1 MKRANFSELL
11 VILVLAAMAHI
22 ALFLPLPLVVQT
34 LAALVLTG
42 LLPGWLLVEWLVGQ
56 SEAPPILGERVLY
69 AIAAAYGVIV
79 VVMLGVSYLPGPVA
93 RWQSYLA
100 FDLVLLI
107 LLVFTWWRRVQVIPH
122 ASGLVTAIGA
132 EPEDQH
138 FTHAKYAV
146 LPIPRFALSNWL
158 VVGLATLL
166 LLGGFFR
173 FANLGYAEFHGDES
187 RAVLRAAGV
196 IQGYEDVLFLHK
208 KGPAEILV
216 PAMIFS
222 LTGHLDET
230 NARLPFAIANLAALF
245 AVFLLGWRLVG
256 PLAGWAAAFLLCF
269 DGYLIA
275 FARFVQYQSIVLLT
289 SVLVVV
295 ILYRLVRQPKALAK
309 YFTLAAILFATG
321 LLAHYDAAIA
331 VIPAAFL
338 LLIFIWQQ
346 RPPWLPFG
354 RALLPALLVGAV
366 LLASFY
372 VPFIRHPHFAATTSY
387 FNGRFDSDSGPA
399 EDDGPLVFHNSLADF
414 FRRSI
419 VYNSIYAELLMIGL
433 VTLALILAYRKGWKR
448 ALGSLLGL
456 LAALLIGATF
466 WRAEWLKI
474 GATDLI
480 IVPFAL
486 AMLLIWVAP
495 RLKFE
500 TRLLW
505 LWFGAAMLLA
515 FFFTATP
522 RTHVYIFFVP
532 WALLVGDVIEQ
543 GWHWL
548 RQRVGQ
554 PMASTVGN
562 FAAVAV
568 ALVFGLYAYW
578 YFVYDRV
585 EVLRTWETNRPAG
598 YWTPYDAKQV
608 DSLYGF
614 PLTNGWKVIGA
625 LYAQGV
631 LQGDYETNQ
640 RYVWIPDW
648 YTRGQHR
655 CDATA
660 NWYFAIDTLE
670 PWAEDSKKIADRVKA
685 EGFRQWGV
693 VDVQDAPRLLIYKR
707 TEQKTPLQTFR
718 LDDYTSSFATLARP
732 DLALE
737 YPVIEDKIGH
747 PLHVNFDNKLWLEGY
762 DIAAPTPL
770 KPSDTF
776 RLTLYWRAQQV
787 MDKDYKV
794 FNQSYYGNG
803 TMVAQKDG
811 YSVCNREPTTTWS
824 PGKLLTD
831 VYDIPVAGDAPDGIY
846 PLYTG
851 MYLEQ
856 TQERLPVLDE
866 AGKTVDNQAHVADLK
881 IKATPP

>member
-1 MKRANFSELL
+1 MKRANSLELL
-11 VILVLAAMAHI
+11 VIIVLAVVAHVV
-22 ALFLPLPLVVQT
+22 LLLPLPLVVQT
-34 LAALVLTG
+34 SAALLLTG
-42 LLPGWLLVEWLVGQ
+42 LLPGWLLVGLLVGQ
-56 SEAPPILGERVLY
+56 SEAPPALGERLLY
-69 AIAAAYGVIV
+69 AIAGGYGVIV
-79 VVMLGVSYLPGPVA
+79 ILMLGISYLPGGVA
-93 RWQSYLA
+93 RWQTYLA

-107 LLVFTWWRRVQVIPH
+107 LLAVTWWRRAQAVPQT
-122 ASGLVTAIGA
+122 SG
-132 EPEDQH
+132 
-138 FTHAKYAV
+138 
-146 LPIPRFALSNWL
+146 FADTLGVERGNARPAFSKWL
-158 VVGLATLL
+158 IVGLAVLL

-173 FANLGYAEFHGDES
+173 FTNLGYAEFHGDES

-216 PAMIFS
+216 PALIFS

-230 NARLPFAIANLAALF
+230 SARLPFAIANLAALF
-245 AVFLLGWRLVG
+245 AVFLLGWRLIG
-256 PLAGWAAAFLLCF
+256 PLAGWAAAFLLSF

-289 SVLVVV
+289 SVLTVL
-295 ILYRLVRQPKALAK
+295 ILYRLVRQPKALAN
-309 YFTLAAILFATG
+309 YFTLAAILLATG

-331 VIPAAFL
+331 MLPAAFL
-338 LLIFIWQQ
+338 LGVFIWQQ
-346 RPPWLPFG
+346 RPRWVTLG
-354 RALLPALLVGAV
+354 RALLPALLVGAA

-387 FNGRFDSDSGPA
+387 FSGRFDSDGTADEGGSP
-399 EDDGPLVFHNSLADF
+399 VFHNSLADF

-433 VTLALILAYRKGWKR
+433 VTLALILAYRRGWNH
-448 ALGSLLGL
+448 AVGSVLGL
-456 LAALLIGATF
+456 LAALLMGATF
-466 WRAEWLKI
+466 WRADWLKI

-486 AMLLIWVAP
+486 AMLLAWLAP
-495 RLKFE
+495 RLTFE

-522 RTHVYIFFVP
+522 RTHVYIFFAP
-532 WALLVGDVIEQ
+532 WALLVGSVIEQ
-543 GWHWL
+543 GWQRL
-548 RQRVGQ
+548 RQQFGQ
-554 PMASTVGN
+554 PTASAVGG

-568 ALVFGLYAYW
+568 AFVFGLYAYW
-578 YFVYDRV
+578 YFVYDQV
-585 EVLRTWETNRPAG
+585 EVLRTWSTNRPAG

-614 PLTNGWKVIGA
+614 PLANGWKVIGA
-625 LYAQGV
+625 LYAKGV

-655 CDATA
+655 CAATA
-660 NWYFAIDTLE
+660 DWYFAINSLE
-670 PWAEDSKKIADRVKA
+670 PWAEDSQQIADRVKA
-685 EGFRQWGV
+685 QGFRQWGV
-693 VDVQDAPRLLIYKR
+693 VEVQDAPRLLIYKR
-707 TEQKTPLQTFR
+707 TEQKAPLQIFR
-718 LDDYTSSFATLARP
+718 LADYTATFASMARP
-732 DLALE
+732 NLPLE
-737 YPVIEDKIGH
+737 YPVIEDKIAH
-747 PLHVNFDNKLWLEGY
+747 PLHINFDHKLWLEGY

-770 KPSDTF
+770 KPGDTF

-811 YSVCNREPTTTWS
+811 YSVCDREPTTTWS

-831 VYDIPVAGDAPDGIY
+831 IYDIPVADDAPAGVY
-846 PLYTG
+846 PLYAG

-856 TQERLPVLDE
+856 TQARLPVVDE
-866 AGKTVDNQAHVADLK
+866 AGKTVDNQAHVADLHISSK
-881 IKATPP
+881 

>member
-1 MKRANFSELL
+1 
-11 VILVLAAMAHI
+11 
-22 ALFLPLPLVVQT
+22 
-34 LAALVLTG
+34 
-42 LLPGWLLVEWLVGQ
+42 
-56 SEAPPILGERVLY
+56 
-69 AIAAAYGVIV
+69 
-79 VVMLGVSYLPGPVA
+79 MLGISYLPGPVA
-93 RWQSYLA
+93 RWQTYLT

-107 LLVFTWWRRVQVIPH
+107 LLAFVWWRGKQLLDAGPENEDSAPRTPH
-122 ASGLVTAIGA
+122 ATLSSWLIIGLV
-132 EPEDQH
+132 
-138 FTHAKYAV
+138 
-146 LPIPRFALSNWL
+146 
-158 VVGLATLL
+158 TLL

-230 NARLPFAIANLAALF
+230 SARLPFAIANLAALF

-256 PLAGWAAAFLLCF
+256 PLAGWVAAFLLAF

-289 SVLVVV
+289 SVLVVL
-295 ILYRLVRQPKALAK
+295 ILYRLVRQPKALAH
-309 YFTLAAILFATG
+309 YFTLAAILLATG
-321 LLAHYDAAIA
+321 LLAHYDAAIVA
-331 VIPAAFL
+331 IPVAFL
-338 LLIFIWQQ
+338 FVAFIWQQ
-346 RPPWLPFG
+346 RPRWVTVGL
-354 RALLPALLVGAV
+354 ALLPGLLVGTA

-372 VPFIRHPHFAATTSY
+372 VPFILHPHFAATTSY
-387 FNGRFDSDSGPA
+387 FSGRFDSDGTADEVGSP
-399 EDDGPLVFHNSLADF
+399 VFHNSLADF
-414 FRRSI
+414 FQRSI

-433 VTLALILAYRKGWKR
+433 VTLALIVAYRRGWNR
-448 ALGSLLGL
+448 TVGGVLGL
-456 LAALLIGATF
+456 LAALLIGTTF

-474 GATDLI
+474 GVTDLI

-486 AMLLIWVAP
+486 AMLLAWLAP
-495 RLKFE
+495 RLKME
-500 TRLLW
+500 ARLLW

-532 WALLVGDVIEQ
+532 WALLVGDLLEQ

-548 RQRVGQ
+548 RRQTSQ
-554 PMASTVGN
+554 LTANTVGG

-568 ALVFGLYAYW
+568 ALVFGIYAYW

-614 PLTNGWKVIGA
+614 PLANGWKVIGA

-655 CDATA
+655 CAATA
-660 NWYFAIDTLE
+660 DWYFAINTLE
-670 PWAEDSKKIADRVKA
+670 PWAEDSQQIADRVKA
-685 EGFRQWGV
+685 QGFRQWGV
-693 VDVQDAPRLLIYKR
+693 VEVQNASRLLIYKR
-707 TEQKTPLQTFR
+707 TEQKMPLQTFR
-718 LDDYTSSFATLARP
+718 LADYTAAFAALARP
-732 DLALE
+732 ELPLE

-747 PLHVNFDNKLWLEGY
+747 PLHINFDHKLWLEGY
-762 DIAAPTPL
+762 DITAPTPL
-770 KPSDTF
+770 KPGDTF

-794 FNQSYYGNG
+794 FNQSFYGNG

-811 YSVCNREPTTTWS
+811 YSVCDREPTTTWS
-824 PGKLLTD
+824 PGKLITD
-831 VYDIPVAGDAPDGIY
+831 IYDIPVADDAPEGVY

-851 MYLEQ
+851 LYFEQ
-856 TQERLPVLDE
+856 TQERLPVVDE
-866 AGKTVDNQAHVADLK
+866 AGTTVDNQAHVTDLQ
-881 IKATPP
+881 IGTTPPAP

>member
-1 MKRANFSELL
+1 MKRTNSPELL
-11 VILVLAAMAHI
+11 VIFLLAVVSHV
-22 ALFLPLPLVVQT
+22 ALLLPLPLAVQT
-34 LAALVLTG
+34 LAALILTG
-42 LLPGWLLVEWLVGQ
+42 LLSGWLLVELLVGQ
-56 SEAPPILGERVLY
+56 SEAPPALGERVLY
-69 AIAAAYGVIV
+69 AIAASDGVIV

-93 RWQSYLA
+93 PWQTYLA
-100 FDLVLLI
+100 FDLALVV
-107 LLVFTWWRRVQVIPH
+107 LLVFVWWRGMKAVPQALGVEHQELHFH
-122 ASGLVTAIGA
+122 AERGNEHSAFTRWLIIGLV
-132 EPEDQH
+132 
-138 FTHAKYAV
+138 
-146 LPIPRFALSNWL
+146 
-158 VVGLATLL
+158 TLL

-173 FANLGYAEFHGDES
+173 FTNLGYAEFHGDES
-187 RAVLRAAGV
+187 RAVLRAVGA

-230 NARLPFAIANLAALF
+230 SARLPFAIANLAALF
-245 AVFLLGWRLVG
+245 AVFLLGWRLIG
-256 PLAGWAAAFLLCF
+256 PLAGWAAAFLLSF

-289 SVLVVV
+289 SVLTVL
-295 ILYRLVRQPKALAK
+295 ILYRLVRQPKALAN
-309 YFTLAAILFATG
+309 YLTLAAILLATG

-331 VIPAAFL
+331 VVPATFL
-338 LLIFIWQQ
+338 LIVLIWQQ
-346 RPPWLPFG
+346 RAHWVALG
-354 RALLPALLVGAV
+354 RALLLALLVGAA

-387 FNGRFDSDSGPA
+387 FSGRFDSDSGPA
-399 EDDGPLVFHNSLADF
+399 DDVGPLIFHNSLADF
-414 FRRSI
+414 FQRSL
-419 VYNSIYAELLMIGL
+419 VYNSIYATILMIGL
-433 VTLALILAYRKGWKR
+433 VTLALMVAYRRGWNR
-448 ALGSLLGL
+448 LVGGGLSL
-456 LAALLIGATF
+456 LAALLIGVTF

-474 GATDLI
+474 GATDWI

-486 AMLLIWVAP
+486 AMLLVWGAP
-495 RLKFE
+495 RLKME
-500 TRLLW
+500 VRLLW

-532 WALLVGDVIEQ
+532 WALLVGGVIDL

-554 PMASTVGN
+554 PTATVIGSL
-562 FAAVAV
+562 AAVAV
-568 ALVFGLYAYW
+568 TLVFGVYAYW

-585 EVLRTWETNRPAG
+585 EVLRTWATNHPAG

-614 PLTNGWKVIGA
+614 PLANGWKVIGA
-625 LYAQGV
+625 LYAQGI
-631 LQGDYETNQ
+631 LQGDYATNQ

-660 NWYFAIDTLE
+660 AWYFAIDTLE

-685 EGFRQWGV
+685 AGFRQWGV
-693 VDVQDAPRLLIYKR
+693 VEVQNAPRLLIYKR
-707 TEQKTPLQTFR
+707 TDQKTPLQTFR
-718 LDDYTSSFATLARP
+718 LDDYMPIFAALARP
-732 DLALE
+732 DLPLE

-747 PLHVNFDNKLWLEGY
+747 PLHVNFAHKLWLEGY
-762 DIAAPTPL
+762 DISAPTPL
-770 KPSDTF
+770 KPGDTF

-824 PGKLLTD
+824 PGKLITD
-831 VYDIPVAGDAPDGIY
+831 VYDIPVADDAPAGVY

-851 MYLEQ
+851 LYFEQ

-866 AGKTVDNQAHVADLK
+866 AGKPQDNQARVTDLK
-881 IKATPP
+881 IGSK